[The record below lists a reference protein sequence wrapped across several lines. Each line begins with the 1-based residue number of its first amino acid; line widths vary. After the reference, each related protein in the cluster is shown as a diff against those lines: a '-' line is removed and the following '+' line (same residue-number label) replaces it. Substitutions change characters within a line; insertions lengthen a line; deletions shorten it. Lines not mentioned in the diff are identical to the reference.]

1 MKEKNQD
8 GSPSSPRGRKI
19 QVTGRV
25 ISNKMQK
32 TIAVEVFRMVRHG
45 KYGKFL
51 KMSSVFKA
59 HDEKNQAQIGDLV
72 KITEG
77 RPLSRTK
84 RWLLSEILESNKK
97 VGGPQ

>member
-1 MKEKNQD
+1 MKETTKDSVQSN
-8 GSPSSPRGRKI
+8 SRGRKI

-84 RWLLSEILESNKK
+84 RWFLSEILETSQKL
-97 VGGPQ
+97 GGPQ